1 VEVAAKLALFAGAL
15 VLAVVAG
22 WGLGLLVGP
31 AAFLPDTAPPSP
43 AVVNGEHPHPSDIPL
58 ENP

>member
-1 VEVAAKLALFAGAL
+1 MEVATRLALFVAAL

-43 AVVNGEHPHPSDIPL
+43 VVNGEHTHPSDIPL